1 MQTAP
6 APTPDQAPSV
16 KNRRDFLRSVEL
28 FARLPVAALDR
39 LVLTFERQS
48 NPEGAVVFRQGDRGD
63 RMYLV
68 EEGAVDL
75 YRNDEYGRVHRLAT
89 IDAGGYFGELALL
102 SDQPRAAT
110 AQCATRAELLTIS
123 GRDLKRLLTESPPA
137 LRSLIGNVGEYRP
150 PDKPPPFWARLG
162 RGKVARSSANGQP
175 SAADSP
181 AS

>member
-6 APTPDQAPSV
+6 APTPDHAPSV

-110 AQCATRAELLTIS
+110 AQCATQSELLTIS

-137 LRSLIGNVGEYRP
+137 LRSLIGNVREYRP

-162 RGKVARSSANGQP
+162 RRKVARNSANGQSP
-175 SAADSP
+175 AADSP
-181 AS
+181 AA